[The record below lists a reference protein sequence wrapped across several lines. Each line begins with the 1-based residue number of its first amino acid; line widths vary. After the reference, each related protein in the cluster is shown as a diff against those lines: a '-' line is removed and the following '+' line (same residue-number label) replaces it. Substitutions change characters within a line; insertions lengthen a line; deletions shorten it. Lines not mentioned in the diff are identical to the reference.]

1 MISLFFILNNNI
13 IIHKMTDTFYWNY
26 SGQHHEFSD
35 MFELLTV
42 GLLEESPE
50 DYLELLRLSSQWD
63 IGETRKIL
71 DDTSSEK
78 GWYSPHPT
86 CLSYLVGDQP
96 DSTKSRASNSSPYS
110 WFGQHQSSV
119 SEDLG
124 IEIFKEM
131 ILCGS
136 DLSIKDFYNEDIK
149 DFIEKTSPSLTYREK
164 NSRFKEL
171 VIFHYNQ
178 QQ

>member
-1 MISLFFILNNNI
+1 
-13 IIHKMTDTFYWNY
+13 MTDTFYWNY

-78 GWYSPHPT
+78 
-86 CLSYLVGDQP
+86 
-96 DSTKSRASNSSPYS
+96 
-110 WFGQHQSSV
+110 
-119 SEDLG
+119 
-124 IEIFKEM
+124 
-131 ILCGS
+131 
-136 DLSIKDFYNEDIK
+136 
-149 DFIEKTSPSLTYREK
+149 
-164 NSRFKEL
+164 
-171 VIFHYNQ
+171 
-178 QQ
+178 